1 MATAI
6 RALAQRVRL
15 AAFDVDGTL
24 NDGTLVYPGEGH
36 EPKRFHVQDGLGIKL
51 LPGFG
56 IATAIITARE
66 SQAVAVR
73 ARELG
78 VAHLVQGA
86 GDKRASLDR
95 IASGLGLAP
104 EQCCFMG
111 DDLTDLG
118 AMAFSGFAVAP
129 ANAHPWVRQRA
140 HWVTP
145 SAGGAGAAREL
156 CDLLL
161 EAQGHADAVLA
172 RFLPD
177 AG

>member
-1 MATAI
+1 MSALSE
-6 RALAQRVRL
+6 RARRIRL

-36 EPKRFHVQDGLGIKL
+36 ELKHFHVQDGLGLKL
-51 LPGFG
+51 LSEFG

-66 SQAVAVR
+66 SEAVRAR

-78 VAHLVQGA
+78 IVHLAQAA
-86 GDKRASLDR
+86 GDKRRSL
-95 IASGLGLAP
+95 AELAGSMGLGPDA
-104 EQCCFMG
+104 CCFMG

-118 AMAFSGFAVAP
+118 AMSLSGLAVAP
-129 ANAHPWVRQRA
+129 ANAHPWVRARV

-145 SAGGAGAAREL
+145 SRGGAGAAREL

-161 EAQGHADAVLA
+161 DAQGHADAVLA

-177 AG
+177 GR